1 VICPIPAPKK
11 RRRIAVFGLALA
23 FAALPN
29 QIGFQDL
36 GALIARQPAV
46 SSRWRVYVFG
56 SPSGTMQAAKLDMPR
71 PIGTTIPKPP
81 LYVLASVDPNEITGA
96 LGRQLLG
103 DDRAPLQFPSV
114 NRANKGDALV
124 ARRRRPMPPRALTPA
139 ELVPAFET
147 EAPFTDIVATLEH
160 GDAVPRFDRYDDY
173 ELPPSVDAASKTP
186 DIDLPYVDLPP
197 VDYTKLPLPDSA
209 EGEARLYFGIDP
221 LAAPRAKISPWLPG
235 QAPHVL
241 APPADPDIKLS
252 ALMAPRSG
260 DAASKAGESIAG
272 KGEVTGVGKRPMSP
286 AERMSL
292 AGASRAKAEKCLAN
306 AVYFEARDEPV
317 RAQIAVAQVVLNRAF
332 SPFYPNNVCDVVY
345 QNARCHLACQFTF
358 ACDGKPDVVT
368 EPESWIRAKRI
379 ASDMLDGK
387 LWMPEVAK
395 STHYHDDWAH
405 PNWVREMRRIDKQ
418 GGLIFYRPRNWGD
431 GAEEPKWG
439 DAQTTAKAAAKL

>member
-1 VICPIPAPKK
+1 M
-11 RRRIAVFGLALA
+11 ALA

-46 SSRWRVYVFG
+46 SHRWRAYVFG
-56 SPSGTMQAAKLDMPR
+56 SSPGAMQAANLSMPR
-71 PIGTTIPKPP
+71 PIGTIIPKPP

-103 DDRAPLQFPSV
+103 DPRAPLQFPSV
-114 NRANKGDALV
+114 NRTHKGDALV
-124 ARRRRPMPPRALTPA
+124 ARKRRPMPPRALTPT
-139 ELVPAFET
+139 ELVPDIET
-147 EAPFTDIVATLEH
+147 EAPFADIVASLEH
-160 GDAVPRFDRYDDY
+160 GGVTPRFDRYDDY
-173 ELPPSVDAASKTP
+173 ELPASVDAVSKTP

-221 LAAPRAKISPWLPG
+221 LGAPRAKISPWSRG
-235 QAPHVL
+235 QAPQVM
-241 APPADPDIKLS
+241 APAGDPDIKLS
-252 ALMAPRSG
+252 ALLPPKND
-260 DAASKAGESIAG
+260 DAAAKPGESVAG

-286 AERMSL
+286 AERMKL

-345 QNARCHLACQFTF
+345 QNARRHLACQFTF

-379 ASDMLDGK
+379 AADMLDGK

-431 GAEEPKWG
+431 GSEEPKWG
-439 DAQTTAKAAAKL
+439 DPQTTANTAAKL